1 MTRFILYRM
10 SNLKVTVS
18 NFYRSVSNPSLPKF
32 PSLIANNKE
41 QAERI
46 ATHTESKNT
55 DNEEVQNQ
63 SLLQEKISPAS
74 SHSVI
79 SSTRAVGQVK
89 TVSSSDKDQF
99 QSKLDMANLAQN
111 PVSI

>member
-1 MTRFILYRM
+1 M

-32 PSLIANNKE
+32 PSLMANNKE
-41 QAERI
+41 QAESI

-63 SLLQEKISPAS
+63 SLLQEKMSPAS

-79 SSTRAVGQVK
+79 SAVGQVK

>member
-1 MTRFILYRM
+1 MTQFILYRM
-10 SNLKVTVS
+10 SNLKVSVS

-32 PSLIANNKE
+32 PLMANNKE
-41 QAERI
+41 QAESI

-63 SLLQEKISPAS
+63 SPLQEKMSPAS